1 MWLELGSE
9 TFWAL
14 RVSKEFLSSGLFT
27 ESQQSETLCTRRV
40 SGVKLCVYLTDR
52 VPGGRER
59 GEVAGKRVREGKGKG
74 KGREREGKSKG
85 RGMYGVE

>member
-1 MWLELGSE
+1 MKGKISALGDKQERVNMWLKLGSE

-14 RVSKEFLSSGLFT
+14 RASKEFLSFSLFT

-59 GEVAGKRVREGKGKG
+59 GEGKGNG
-74 KGREREGKSKG
+74 KGREE
-85 RGMYGVE
+85 